1 MTLPGPAPPRLSE
14 HDHAHIF
21 TTQIIPVLLAEA
33 FPDPQ
38 PRAVVLTSHPGSP
51 SAALARTIADT
62 FSARSTA
69 SIFGI
74 EDLLLFHPHHQ
85 HGLHPADPVIAEQAH
100 QWLIAATKH
109 LANIGASFI
118 IDNTLASRTV
128 AADVITAL
136 PGAYRIECAFTAHS
150 LDESLLGALE
160 TAQID
165 YECLRTSDYPGNNRL
180 FERAHSLLDVADW
193 ADTAERVAA
202 VSIYHG
208 RGSEPYLRSIR
219 TPSGWRTTISP
230 RDTSHPHSP
239 PLEVSGT
246 STRQAIETL
255 RARPLSFPQSRDW
268 LRLHASLR
276 ARAYPRLRDS
286 LDHARE
292 LVRPRLWPTAER
304 PRSPLSA
311 VTFDRFQVVT
321 VADLDTVAT
330 MLQSYPRL
338 TIGILNLRPPLPPP
352 PQLPADLVLAHRQL
366 DRLSAEQ
373 HNPLSSQQRRT
384 MWTAALTAAG
394 LDERVRVEEVT
405 DLGEINARFPVEQFQ
420 LVFAAERADD
430 ALDATAARLF
440 AATLRRN
447 ATVVDAPMR
456 YHQPDLA
463 GMRRAGTEMWRRYIP
478 RGAWEAFLA
487 VDGPDRVLADPT
499 SMTTQRILHQG
510 PRPDAATDRITAQL
524 DAAVEDL
531 RVEIASLPRRDHGL
545 DPEPTSAG
553 QHPGHSIAVAVADIL
568 SIDSR
573 YASEVLL
580 YPAQPPDRAGPDI
593 GPSP

>member
-14 HDHAHIF
+14 HDHARIF

-33 FPDPQ
+33 FPDPE
-38 PRAVVLTSHPGSP
+38 PRAVVLTSHPGAP
-51 SAALARTIADT
+51 SAALARAIADT

-85 HGLHPADPVIAEQAH
+85 HGRHPVDPVVAEQAH
-100 QWLIAATKH
+100 QWLIASTKH

-136 PGAYRIECAFTAHS
+136 PSAYRIECAFTAHS

-165 YECLRTSDYPGNNRL
+165 YECLGTADYPGNTHL
-180 FERAHSLLDVADW
+180 FEHAHSLLDVADW
-193 ADTAERVAA
+193 ADAAERVSA
-202 VSIYHG
+202 VLIYHG

-230 RDTSHPHSP
+230 RDTPNSS

-246 STRQAIETL
+246 SSRQAIETL
-255 RARPLSFPQSRDW
+255 RTQSLSFRESRDW

-276 ARAYPRLRDS
+276 ARARPQLRDS
-286 LDHARE
+286 LGRARE

-304 PRSPLSA
+304 PRSQLSA

-321 VADLDTVAT
+321 IADLDTVAT
-330 MLQSYPRL
+330 MLQNFPRL

-352 PQLPADLVLAHRQL
+352 PQLPADLVLAHREL

-394 LDERVRVEEVT
+394 LDDRVRVEEIT
-405 DLGEINARFPVEQFQ
+405 DLSEINARFPIEQFQ
-420 LVFAAERADD
+420 LVFAAERTDNT
-430 ALDATAARLF
+430 LDATAARLF
-440 AATLRRN
+440 AATLGRN
-447 ATVVDAPMR
+447 ATLVDAPMR

-463 GMRRAGTEMWRRYIP
+463 AMRRAGTEMWRRYIP
-478 RGAWEAFLA
+478 RGALEVFLA

-510 PRPDAATDRITAQL
+510 PRPDAATDAITAQL

-531 RVEIASLPRRDHGL
+531 RVEIAGLPRRDHGL
-545 DPEPTSAG
+545 DLDPTPD
-553 QHPGHSIAVAVADIL
+553 QHPGRSIAVAVADIL

-573 YASEVLL
+573 YASEELL
-580 YPAQPPDRAGPDI
+580 YPAQPPDRPGPDI

>member
-14 HDHAHIF
+14 RDHARIF

-33 FPDPQ
+33 FPEPE
-38 PRAVVLTSHPGSP
+38 PRAVVLTSHPGAP
-51 SAALARTIADT
+51 SAALARAIADT
-62 FSARSTA
+62 FSVRSTA

-85 HGLHPADPVIAEQAH
+85 SGRHPVDPVVAEQAH

-109 LANIGASFI
+109 LAHIGASFVL
-118 IDNTLASRTV
+118 DNTHASRRV

-136 PGAYRIECAFTAHS
+136 PGTYRIECGFTAHS

-165 YECLRTSDYPGNNRL
+165 YVCLGRADYRGNTHL
-180 FERAHSLLDVADW
+180 FEHADSLLDVADW
-193 ADTAERVAA
+193 ADTAERVSA
-202 VSIYHG
+202 VSVYHG

-230 RDTSHPHSP
+230 RDTPNNP

-255 RARPLSFPQSRDW
+255 RTQPLSFRESRDW

-276 ARAYPRLRDS
+276 ARAHPHLRDS
-286 LDHARE
+286 LEHAGE

-304 PRSPLSA
+304 PRSQLSA

-321 VADLDTVAT
+321 IADLDTVAT
-330 MLQSYPRL
+330 MLQSFPRL

-352 PQLPADLVLAHRQL
+352 PQLPAELVLAHREL

-373 HNPLSSQQRRT
+373 HNPLSGQQRRT

-394 LDERVRVEEVT
+394 LDDRVRVEEIT
-405 DLGEINARFPVEQFQ
+405 DLSEINTRFPIEQFQ
-420 LVFAAERADD
+420 LVFAAERTDD
-430 ALDATAARLF
+430 TLDATAARLF
-440 AATLRRN
+440 AATLGRD
-447 ATVVDAPMR
+447 ATIVDVPMR

-463 GMRRAGTEMWRRYIP
+463 GMRRAGTETWRRYIP

-510 PRPDAATDRITAQL
+510 PRPDAATDAITAQL

-531 RVEIASLPRRDHGL
+531 RVEIAGLPRRDHGL
-545 DPEPTSAG
+545 DLDPTPAD
-553 QHPGHSIAVAVADIL
+553 QHPGHSIAIAVADIL
-568 SIDSR
+568 SNDSR

-580 YPAQPPDRAGPDI
+580 YPAQPPDRAGPDV